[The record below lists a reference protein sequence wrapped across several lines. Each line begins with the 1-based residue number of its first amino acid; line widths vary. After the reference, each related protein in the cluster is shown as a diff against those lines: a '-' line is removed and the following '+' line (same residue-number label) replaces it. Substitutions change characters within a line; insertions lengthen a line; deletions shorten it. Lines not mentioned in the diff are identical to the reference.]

1 MFLSKQLT
9 KGNKWKL
16 FLLDCSFLGWEFFS
30 LFTLGI
36 LDIIY
41 VRPYKMNCKASLYLF
56 LRRNYVLSRAPK
68 YEQLNDSYLEHVP
81 SEDELLISKALYD
94 DSEGPYTKIS
104 YFAPHQYPVFL
115 FSVQPPIAA
124 VKSPVNPAQNYDF
137 LSCVFLFHAFSIFGW
152 LLEIISELLSCGTLE
167 NVTLR
172 TLPWLPL
179 YGICGLLILLLLKK
193 YIKNRLL
200 CLSSTLL
207 YTRLLTISF
216 SCFLILVLELNFR
229 NIILTLLS

>member
-1 MFLSKQLT
+1 M
-9 KGNKWKL
+9 
-16 FLLDCSFLGWEFFS
+16 LDCSFLGWELLS

-36 LDIIY
+36 LDILY

-193 YIKNRLL
+193 YIKKPA
-200 CLSSTLL
+200 SP
-207 YTRLLTISF
+207 
-216 SCFLILVLELNFR
+216 
-229 NIILTLLS
+229 